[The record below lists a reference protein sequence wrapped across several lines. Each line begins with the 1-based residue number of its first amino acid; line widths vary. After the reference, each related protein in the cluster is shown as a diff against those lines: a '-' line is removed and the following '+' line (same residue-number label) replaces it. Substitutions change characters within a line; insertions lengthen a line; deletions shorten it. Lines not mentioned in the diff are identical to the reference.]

1 MKNRPSEELPIR
13 SKVLMAQEVGEII
26 QCLHRGQRSAADLMI
41 EDLKIRSIE
50 LDEKIQQD
58 VLMFAEQIA
67 FQYDYDPWHKV
78 TPDVESAANR
88 LIEDL
93 GFQTP

>member
-26 QCLHRGQRSAADLMI
+26 QCLRRGQRSAADLMI
-41 EDLKIRSIE
+41 EDL
-50 LDEKIQQD
+50 
-58 VLMFAEQIA
+58 
-67 FQYDYDPWHKV
+67 
-78 TPDVESAANR
+78 
-88 LIEDL
+88 